1 MENNNEV
8 VINQEWY
15 ESLIEYRTKYI
26 TLVNFLLSK
35 ADLTSNKEN
44 LSIYTNVA
52 DVLCALEYGKTQ
64 SRLDELKKENDPTS
78 YLSINAFKQ
87 GEDK

>member
-1 MENNNEV
+1 MENNNEI

-26 TLVNFLLSK
+26 TLVNFLLSEAK
-35 ADLTSNKEN
+35 LGVDGK
-44 LSIYTNVA
+44 LSIFANVS
-52 DVLCALEYGKTQ
+52 DMLCALEYGKTQ
-64 SRLDELKKENDPTS
+64 ARLDELK
-78 YLSINAFKQ
+78 